1 MHPCNSSNRKR
12 SEGALVGN
20 GCGQLQLSLSLG
32 VQEYKVATCRA
43 LLSLRDSTDDLVKQA
58 GVTTMSGCK
67 WAASATVE
75 QAVNSLKL
83 QDIIYFHHH
92 FLGRC
97 KCKVQVTSG
106 QSCGNFLLPLE
117 VWGLREDP
125 FCKLCRQKGTLAHKL
140 SGCKTALTQG
150 WYRWRHDKVL
160 L

>member
-1 MHPCNSSNRKR
+1 M
-12 SEGALVGN
+12 GVVV
-20 GCGQLQLSLSLG
+20 QLQHSLSLG

-67 WAASATVE
+67 WAASTTVE

-83 QDIIYFHHH
+83 QDIIYN
-92 FLGRC
+92 LGRC
-97 KCKVQVTSG
+97 KCKVQVTNG

-125 FCKLCRQKGTLAHKL
+125 FCKLCRQKGTAWVQN
-140 SGCKTALTQG
+140 SFNT
-150 WYRWRHDKVL
+150 RVV
-160 L
+160 